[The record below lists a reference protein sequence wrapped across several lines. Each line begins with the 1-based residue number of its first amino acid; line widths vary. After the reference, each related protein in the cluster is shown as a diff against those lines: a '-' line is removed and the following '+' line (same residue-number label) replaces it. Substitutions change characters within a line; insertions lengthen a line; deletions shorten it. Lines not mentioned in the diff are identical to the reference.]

1 MRRCIQDF
9 CHSAD
14 VIIQNPNDYFA
25 SSDDPILQCN
35 HCGLL
40 WVLDMVTNVAMIITM
55 ELLGGVDSHA
65 EYQYTL

>member
-25 SSDDPILQCN
+25 SSDDPILHCN

-40 WVLDMVTNVAMIITM
+40 WVLDMVTNVAVIITM

-65 EYQYTL
+65 QYQYTL